1 MKVKEKE
8 EEEEKSLPVKYENLK
23 PAPFG
28 KPGNTML
35 TILIEKIGLKDA
47 LRYIDPFITVSVVGS
62 FIVVWLMSIDKNGK
76 KLESSQDTGVSYD
89 RNPLYVTFNKAVYIQ
104 TPINKLPNGMI
115 WNPNLTE
122 RCCYIFWIQTLQTK
136 ER

>member
-62 FIVVWLMSIDKNGK
+62 FIVV
-76 KLESSQDTGVSYD
+76 
-89 RNPLYVTFNKAVYIQ
+89 
-104 TPINKLPNGMI
+104 
-115 WNPNLTE
+115 
-122 RCCYIFWIQTLQTK
+122 
-136 ER
+136 